1 MLNSIPQ
8 RPGTARW
15 YKEACLA
22 VDDGVDD
29 ASDTRGDDRLP
40 GRHRLDDRVW
50 ECLAQRAEDGNI
62 EEMMKIRLVRPEAG
76 EVYHIGEA
84 ELPDESRQ
92 RLARL
97 AVADEN
103 EPE

>member
-1 MLNSIPQ
+1 
-8 RPGTARW
+8 
-15 YKEACLA
+15 
-22 VDDGVDD
+22 
-29 ASDTRGDDRLP
+29 
-40 GRHRLDDRVW
+40 
-50 ECLAQRAEDGNI
+50 
-62 EEMMKIRLVRPEAG
+62 MMKIRLVRPEAG